1 MIPNERKLCS
11 YRCAACGDFTF
22 PELPPDPPVRE
33 MVCRFCGVTTFVRD
47 LTAEELIELHA
58 LLLERR
64 LSSRL
69 VPQEGSALSLT
80 CKPRPHPPADLAPL
94 DCFEVSGK

>member
-33 MVCRFCGVTTFVRD
+33 MVCRICEGTTFVRD
-47 LTAEELIELHA
+47 LTAEELIELHT
-58 LLLERR
+58 LLTTWRQ
-64 LSSRL
+64 
-69 VPQEGSALSLT
+69 VPINA
-80 CKPRPHPPADLAPL
+80 PRPHPPADLVPL
-94 DCFEVSGK
+94 DFFEGQGP